1 VHSLGSRTTSACFCY
16 IVECADGTYYT
27 GWAIDPQQRMIVH
40 NKGRGAKYTKT
51 RLPVKL
57 VYIEAQPDRVT
68 AMKREIAIK
77 RLGRVGKMK
86 LIEGTLIVRGKKQKV
101 KK

>member
-1 VHSLGSRTTSACFCY
+1 
-16 IVECADGTYYT
+16 
-27 GWAIDPQQRMIVH
+27 M
-40 NKGRGAKYTKT
+40 

-57 VYIEAQPDRVT
+57 VYIEEQPDRVT

-86 LIEGTLIVRGKKQKV
+86 LIEGKLAVKRKK
-101 KK
+101 